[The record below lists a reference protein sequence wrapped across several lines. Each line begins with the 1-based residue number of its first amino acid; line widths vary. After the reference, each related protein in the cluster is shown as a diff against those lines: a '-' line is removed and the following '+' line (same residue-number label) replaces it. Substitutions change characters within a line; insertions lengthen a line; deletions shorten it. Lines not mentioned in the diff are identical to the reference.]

1 MKLKLNA
8 QIEVGKTHLMSIERF
23 VPLNSIKSSLFVFNS
38 QLAQLIRT
46 LTRSPHTLH
55 QYQIRFHQ
63 QTKWKIHSERASNE
77 RNERNERNTR
87 SARTKSVEILVERG
101 VHELFYRLHYAV
113 WRLQIDGHHPDAL

>member
-1 MKLKLNA
+1 MKLNA

-46 LTRSPHTLH
+46 LTRSPHILQ

-77 RNERNERNTR
+77 RNEKKRKKRKKHAKCSDKKCRKFSEAQCSQVDSLQN
-87 SARTKSVEILVERG
+87 
-101 VHELFYRLHYAV
+101 VHNLREMTVKTFHLF
-113 WRLQIDGHHPDAL
+113 